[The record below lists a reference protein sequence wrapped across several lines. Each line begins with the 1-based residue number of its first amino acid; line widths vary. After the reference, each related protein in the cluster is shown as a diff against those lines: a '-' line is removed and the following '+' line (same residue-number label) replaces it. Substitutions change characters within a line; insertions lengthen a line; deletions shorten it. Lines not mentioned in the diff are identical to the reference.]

1 MSKSIENEE
10 DMFRVVLKYFLS
22 TKKYDTE
29 KNLRQKYCQGNKT
42 LITYFGRAWKIYNV
56 LEICID
62 SKINKDYKNSKNL
75 KANERNMLIDTVY
88 SSIRRFQYEYRKMD
102 SMLDYYDLKRSKY
115 TLKTDDE
122 IKEDFDEDI
131 ASDMIETRDKTMH
144 SLNEMKSSISNIF
157 RHFINKNCEYTPN
170 ISYKNV
176 PNPYFVENHPT
187 NRYVFKDVL
196 YKILRDDDSLKVE
209 EVQFITDADIQDI
222 IEEYDG
228 EIGYINSSSSR
239 SHILKTTLDFLKALD
254 IIKKDSTNP
263 YEVIPFIEKEWKLD
277 ALTKVD
283 TIEKIL
289 TNLDKVKKL
298 TPKQKKYAKKVFQC
312 IF

>member
-1 MSKSIENEE
+1 LSKSIENEE
-10 DMFRVVLKYFLS
+10 DMFRELLKYFLS

-29 KNLRQKYCQGNKT
+29 KNLRRKYCQENKT

-62 SKINKDYKNSKNL
+62 SKINQEYKNSKNL
-75 KANERNMLIDTVY
+75 KTNERNILIDTVY
-88 SSIRRFQYEYRKMD
+88 NSIRRFQYEYKTMD
-102 SMLDYYDLKRSKY
+102 PMLDYYDLKKSKY
-115 TLKTDDE
+115 KLKSDDE
-122 IKEDFDEDI
+122 IKECFDKDI
-131 ASDMIETRDKTMH
+131 ASDMIKTRDKTMH
-144 SLNEMKSSISNIF
+144 SLNEMKNSISDIF
-157 RHFINKNCEYTPN
+157 RHFIKKDVEYTPD

-176 PNPYFVENHPT
+176 PNPYFDKNHPT
-187 NRYVFKDVL
+187 NRYIFKDVL
-196 YKILRDDDSLKVE
+196 YKILRDDDFLKVE
-209 EVQFITDADIQDI
+209 EIQFITDADIQDI

-228 EIGYINSSSSR
+228 KDEYINSRSSK

-254 IIKKDSTNP
+254 IIKKDSANP

-289 TNLDKVKKL
+289 TNLDKFKKL
-298 TPKQKKYAKKVFQC
+298 TPKQKKYVKKVFQC
-312 IF
+312 TF